1 MASSINVE
9 EILTCLKNTYLSGDN
24 NIRAQSEKKLSEL
37 KEQNIL
43 SFSTKLIELLSTGQL
58 DENLRM
64 SIILLLK
71 RSINQKIENK
81 ALDKDT
87 NNQLI
92 QLYITILVNPNKS
105 FKEIENLKETFISLL
120 DITTGEI
127 IIEIINYINIQI
139 SSMPLGSVNGVI
151 TILSSIINSKPVKNK
166 KTFQIVLEGLLNMSS
181 SIVQNLYNKYE
192 NINPETN
199 LDDYLKF
206 NTIFLNIFE
215 LFFDCCIKA
224 YKKYKINNDTF
235 ADIFD
240 TVLIIGIKVLV
251 NVKAK
256 DNNKI
261 ISWTGD
267 KTIDKNI
274 NNMKINIL
282 KFLNLQVTNLGNI
295 IVDKNK
301 IENHNELIKIFFSN
315 LEWIIMN
322 KYQYIIKMESD
333 NNHPNYNYS
342 VIISYIF
349 IYLKRIFSKNNYI
362 NQFTNYFNSMYKN
375 ILLPLLLVSDIEE
388 EIALDNDSVNGY
400 LIDMNDIIYKNKQKK
415 IKSSVA
421 GLIKKIYEKNSN
433 SNTFIINYTIG
444 LLDYLVNNNNNN
456 LNDKNLFDPND
467 IIILLLKAYSKE
479 KIICILF
486 LALNIISD
494 VDDCPN
500 KAQNDATL
508 RKFFQ
513 NSYELIINMD
523 YQLLKQ
529 QIILFINNYAL
540 RFYEPDVIEFE
551 NMIKYLY
558 EYLFQMQYLLIS
570 NSAADAIQYFFTDNY
585 QYDDNSVRYT
595 LLKVATN
602 ISANF
607 EKQILEVQISTF
619 FDVLYQIMAN
629 FEKRDNDFFQ
639 KIFVNLCK
647 RINVEVERH
656 LRLKFIVKKEKN
668 KQKKKAV
675 NLTNLNDYKI
685 IINKCFNIIKLLL
698 NNKRF
703 VDKNYE
709 LIENSLKPLVAF
721 MEEPKKIEFDE
732 DIIYIIYNL
741 IILRE
746 KVTGLCFS
754 IIKNL
759 YKYIN
764 KSGGILLDTYQLI
777 NAYLAYGTEQILAN
791 KQWYE
796 GIFSV
801 FDSGIKSKKY
811 DKSGLYTCILLQT
824 WVINCSKIPKYN
836 LNILFEEIINKIN
849 DITIN
854 YKETKNM
861 DKNLYNFLGYV
872 TLILS
877 GLINYSYDIIS
888 ILQKTKHEEDLKDW
902 LNIIVDNNEIIF
914 EYEIKII
921 IYSVCMIIQKEVIK
935 GDIHYLLNT
944 CIELLKCQEKNGRYE
959 LKKNTRKYINF
970 DFVEDD
976 EDDKSDEDNEE
987 EDNEENN
994 EFKEFKELVKKTIN
1008 PIKDM
1013 DEFKNFIDLLN
1024 YLNNNKID
1032 IYNLWKNSLNEEQV
1046 KDVNKLMGTKRIN
1059 IQFNK
1064 NTNLLVP
1071 RRILSIKRNINT
1083 PNNQ

>member
-994 EFKEFKELVKKTIN
+994 EYKEFKELVKKTIN

>member
-1 MASSINVE
+1 MATSFNVE
-9 EILTCLKNTYLSGDN
+9 EILTCLKNTYLSGDK
-24 NIRAQSEKKLSEL
+24 NIRDQSEKKLSEL
-37 KEQNIL
+37 KDQNIL
-43 SFSTKLIELLSTGQL
+43 IFSTKLIELLSTGQL
-58 DENLRM
+58 DKNLRM

-71 RSINQKIENK
+71 RSMNEKINNK
-81 ALDKDT
+81 TLDKDT

-127 IIEIINYINIQI
+127 IIEIINYINKQI

-151 TILSSIINSKPVKNK
+151 SILSSIINSKPVKNK

-181 SIVQNLYNKYE
+181 SIVQNLYSKYE

-215 LFFDCCIKA
+215 LFFDCCIKT
-224 YKKYKINNDTF
+224 YKKYKIDNDTF
-235 ADIFD
+235 ANIFD

-251 NVKAK
+251 NLKAK

-274 NNMKINIL
+274 NNMKIYIL

-301 IENHNELIKIFFSN
+301 IENHNELIKIFLSN

-322 KYQYIIKMESD
+322 KYQYIIKLESD
-333 NNHPNYNYS
+333 DNHPNFNYS
-342 VIISYIF
+342 MIISYIF

-400 LIDMNDIIYKNKQKK
+400 LIDMNDMINKNRQKK

-421 GLIKKIYEKNSN
+421 GLIKIIYEKNSN

-444 LLDYLVNNNNNN
+444 LLDYLINNNNN
-456 LNDKNLFDPND
+456 LNDKSLFDPND

-486 LALNIISD
+486 LALNIISA

-500 KAQNDATL
+500 RVQNDATL

-513 NSYELIINMD
+513 NSYELVINTN

-529 QIILFINNYAL
+529 QIILFISNYAL
-540 RFYEPDVIEFE
+540 RFYEPDVIDFE
-551 NMIKYLY
+551 TMIKHLY
-558 EYLFQMQYLLIS
+558 EYLFQMEYLLIS
-570 NSAADAIQYFFTDNY
+570 NSAADAIQSFFIDNKE
-585 QYDDNSVRYT
+585 YDINSVRYT

-629 FEKRDNDFFQ
+629 FENRDNEFFQ
-639 KIFVNLCK
+639 KIFVNLCQ

-656 LRLKFIVKKEKN
+656 FRLKFFVKKEKN
-668 KQKKKAV
+668 KAKKKAV
-675 NLTNLNDYKI
+675 NQTNLNDYKI

-721 MEEPKKIEFDE
+721 MKEPQKIEFDE

-764 KSGGILLDTYQLI
+764 KSEGMLLDTYQLI

-791 KQWYE
+791 KEWYE
-796 GIFSV
+796 GIFSA

-824 WVINCSKIPKYN
+824 WVINCSKIPKDN
-836 LNILFEEIINKIN
+836 LNILFLEIINKIN
-849 DITIN
+849 DIMIN
-854 YKETKNM
+854 YNKTKDMEENV
-861 DKNLYNFLGYV
+861 YNFLGYV
-872 TLILS
+872 TLVLS

-888 ILQKTKHEEDLKDW
+888 ILQKTKNEESLKDW
-902 LNIIVDNNEIIF
+902 LNIIVNNNEIIF

-921 IYSVCMIIQKEVIK
+921 IYSICMIIQKGVIK

-944 CIELLKCQEKNGRYE
+944 CIELLKCQERNGRYE
-959 LKKNTRKYINF
+959 LKKNTRKYMDF
-970 DFVEDD
+970 CFVEDD
-976 EDDKSDEDNEE
+976 EDDNKSE
-987 EDNEENN
+987 EDNEDEEDEEYN
-994 EFKEFKELVKKTIN
+994 EFKEIKKLVKKTIN

-1024 YLNNNKID
+1024 YLNNNKTD

-1071 RRILSIKRNINT
+1071 RRILAIKRNINT